1 MYTLI
6 SMNNNYY
13 GFSESRKF
21 LSNFPFE
28 NERRALYIYLYIYI
42 KGNLCVD
49 IHYEVKGAC

>member
-28 NERRALYIYLYIYI
+28 NERRALYIYLYIYRR
-42 KGNLCVD
+42 VT
-49 IHYEVKGAC
+49 YV